1 MVNPIMNVWCHT
13 KEPPVK
19 KIAPVIMAAMFMGLN
34 GYANEWPII
43 WENLRDESGTATGA
57 ALGDP
62 GTLEVNG
69 WQTLLQVGQNTL
81 PFSAETFGL
90 VTQSPHQRSWH
101 FGQIQGETTVGWLWQ
116 PLATGKAGGKGTWTG
131 IGGGPATTGA

>member
-1 MVNPIMNVWCHT
+1 MVNPIIKVWCHT

-34 GYANEWPII
+34 GYAKEWPII
-43 WENLRDESGTATGA
+43 CENLRDESGTATGA

-101 FGQIQGETTVGWLWQ
+101 LGQIQSETTVGWLWQ
-116 PLATGKAGGKGTWTG
+116 PLATGKAGGKGTGTG